1 MMPGA
6 QPPMPAGAMADVSN
20 QGVMNAG
27 LDFNP
32 AVSNAAAGGPRQQQ
46 PPQQKV
52 VWRGVLE
59 WVETSKPP
67 AGPGMVNKTTKQ
79 LTATFS
85 VAPGEPDL
93 NTSRWPQRLV
103 MQMLPNSMLQSVSEL
118 FRNSRTVAIVFD
130 NHDAETVQ
138 HLYRLLTSGNA
149 ACINIPPAAQSDIRV
164 LMVLYS
170 SRRRSFVGLIPTDQ
184 TQFINA
190 IRTLIQNQRKKQMA
204 AAGAGA
210 QSNMMTMGGESMP
223 QQQADGMAAAP
234 QQQLGIEAAT
244 ATAATE
250 VKPESTTTLAATAT
264 NALASST
271 TATTTLSGAEKS
283 SAKAAATGTTD
294 AAN

>member
-6 QPPMPAGAMADVSN
+6 QPPMPAGAMAHVSS
-20 QGVMNAG
+20 QGVVNAG

-67 AGPGMVNKTTKQ
+67 AGPGMVIKTTKQ

-149 ACINIPPAAQSDIRV
+149 TCINIPPAAQSDIRV

-210 QSNMMTMGGESMP
+210 QSNMTMGGESMP
-223 QQQADGMAAAP
+223 QQQAGGIAAAP

-271 TATTTLSGAEKS
+271 TATTTLSGADKS